1 MVATCIGR
9 IEMKDILL
17 KEMTFIAEHKYQGY
31 KVEFMIYDLYGFDDE
46 SILIH
51 ADAYVCGV
59 WDLIPRDIKDER
71 FEFRLKRENESGDII
86 RPIEFISATVTEDLV
101 MKIECS
107 NNETVLCDFTHAPFA
122 EKLKDRFDEFVL
134 KSRII
139 IWGDEIELRYVD
151 LWRYKMRNK

>member
-1 MVATCIGR
+1 
-9 IEMKDILL
+9 MKDMLL
-17 KEMTFIAEHKYQGY
+17 KDITFIAEHKYQGY

-51 ADAYVCGV
+51 ADAYVRGV
-59 WDLIPRDIKDER
+59 WNLIPEDIEDEQ
-71 FEFRLKRENESGDII
+71 FVFRLKRENESGDII
-86 RPIEFISATVTEDLV
+86 RPIEFLSAIVIEDLV

-107 NNETVLCDFTHAPFA
+107 NNETVLCDFTRAPFA
-122 EKLKDRFDEFVL
+122 EKLKDRFDDFVL

-151 LWRYKMRNK
+151 LWRYRMRNR